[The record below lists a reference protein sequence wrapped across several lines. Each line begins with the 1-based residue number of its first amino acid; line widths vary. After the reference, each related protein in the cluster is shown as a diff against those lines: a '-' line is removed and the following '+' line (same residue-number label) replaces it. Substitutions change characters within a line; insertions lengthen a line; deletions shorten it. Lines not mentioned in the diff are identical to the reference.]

1 MTLRLN
7 IEIALKWHMKRIV
20 DKIEL
25 FYPQDKNLNLTVHL
39 GFTFNLNFFVKNIPH
54 NFEFWKL
61 WNKILEN
68 CYLMTRETL
77 KKHNMKKFQNKN
89 VFPFKIFFCF
99 SCFFSMRSSS
109 CWKIFFFSLIAINF
123 CSESFL
129 VDSWRK
135 ILTTFYRHFFN
146 QKKPI
151 HRKIKR
157 QFFNEIL

>member
-1 MTLRLN
+1 MTLG
-7 IEIALKWHMKRIV
+7 LKYWNSIKVTYEKNCRQNRT
-20 DKIEL
+20 
-25 FYPQDKNLNLTVHL
+25 FYPQDKNLNLTVHV

-54 NFEFWKL
+54 DFEFWKF

-89 VFPFKIFFCF
+89 VFPFKMFFAF
-99 SCFFSMRSSS
+99 LAFFAMRSSS

-135 ILTTFYRHFFN
+135 ILTTFYQHFFN